1 MEMIE
6 FQRNTRNTGCSIPV
20 VRLLWEQIDWVRF
33 PAARPLL
40 RQGYA
45 VQATKIVSA
54 LSKKL
59 ILIYRREAVSCV
71 ALAKQD

>member
-1 MEMIE
+1 
-6 FQRNTRNTGCSIPV
+6 
-20 VRLLWEQIDWVRF
+20 
-33 PAARPLL
+33 
-40 RQGYA
+40 